1 MTATTPLFPT
11 AATTSDLFV
20 NPRTATTSTTA
31 PTTTSNNN
39 YPSSGWGGYGGQSS
53 YFQTVVI
60 SLVALAVLLIISVG
74 GEEWP
79 FPTLP
84 ANGRAG
90 RRRKE
95 EKDFG
100 ETPEMY
106 ECLLDVQSGVGAKEF
121 LLASTE
127 ASPDVWGG
135 TQDITERSQT
145 TMPIIAVQDDLD
157 LTQWQ
162 PVTVTSLST
171 KALSGS
177 TTLSAQPANNSSAM
191 GQSSRPSNLF
201 SRTLSSSRSMF
212 ALGGLT
218 PAEGNNMNTPAVDQ
232 RHSTFTPSSG
242 FTEVPLNVTYLI
254 AMPSALRDTSTA
266 NHRQH
271 QATGLADEEDQEEI
285 PEVALGVSNVNLTI
299 PGLSITSTSAPS
311 AAAHGAPA
319 TANTLD
325 ASRINLFRKSEN
337 RQHQTG
343 TGAAQVGDEQ
353 TNPRNSAIGPDGTLD
368 LVALLNQ

>member
-1 MTATTPLFPT
+1 MFLYYRRRR
-11 AATTSDLFV
+11 L
-20 NPRTATTSTTA
+20 R
-31 PTTTSNNN
+31 
-39 YPSSGWGGYGGQSS
+39 YYQ
-53 YFQTVVI
+53 
-60 SLVALAVLLIISVG
+60 G

-106 ECLLDVQSGVGAKEF
+106 ECLLDVQSGFGAKE
-121 LLASTE
+121 LLTS
-127 ASPDVWGG
+127 SDPSQDVWGG

-145 TMPIIAVQDDLD
+145 MPTITIQEDDVA
-157 LTQWQ
+157 QWQ

-171 KALSGS
+171 KTLSDPAV
-177 TTLSAQPANNSSAM
+177 TSAQPANSSSVM
-191 GQSSRPSNLF
+191 GQSGRPSNLF

-212 ALGGLT
+212 ALGGVT
-218 PAEGNNMNTPAVDQ
+218 QVDGSSNDVPAVEQ
-232 RHSTFTPSSG
+232 RHSTFIPSSG
-242 FTEVPLNVTYLI
+242 STEVPLSVTYLI

-271 QATGLADEEDQEEI
+271 QSGGLADEEDQEEI
-285 PEVALGVSNVNLTI
+285 PEVALGVSNVNLTV
-299 PGLSITSTSAPS
+299 PGFSTTSTNATGY
-311 AAAHGAPA
+311 GAPA
-319 TANTLD
+319 VTDTLD
-325 ASRINLFRKSEN
+325 TSRINLFRKSES
-337 RQHQTG
+337 RQQQAG
-343 TGAAQVGDEQ
+343 TGGVHVGQEQ
-353 TNPRNSAIGPDGTLD
+353 TNPTNSAIGPDGTLD